1 MSIAAAFNT
10 TQIWIVNVGSL
21 KPLEM
26 PTEHFLNL
34 AWDIDAWPINSVDRY
49 LEHWAAREFG
59 DDVSH
64 EVADIMAKYSV
75 SYFLHRLAPDGTYG
89 DQADAGRCT
98 RQGTRPSSSTRRRTR
113 LSTTRSE

>member
-10 TQIWIVNVGSL
+10 PRFWIVNVGSL

-34 AWDIDAWPINSVDRY
+34 AWDIDAGDQLGPHL

-59 DDVSH
+59 EEVSV
-64 EVADIMAKYSV
+64 EVSDIMAKYSV
-75 SYFLHRLAPDGTYG
+75 SRLRSWPAF
-89 DQADAGRCT
+89 GRV
-98 RQGTRPSSSTRRRTR
+98 
-113 LSTTRSE
+113 